1 MTVHMFPGAGCD
13 SNIFLVTGT
22 QPILVDT
29 GSGLRSS
36 RIIKEIEGITDHI
49 SKIILTHC
57 HFDHAGGAAELSKHF
72 NAPVFIHK
80 LDAAAVRNGL
90 VKETAADMFGCEMPA
105 TEVTEL
111 QGSEMIDTGEH
122 RFDVVCTPG
131 HTAGGISLFDRTNL
145 ILFSGDTV
153 FAEGVGRWDFPTG
166 DLSCLKRSVHKL
178 AELDA
183 SYLYPGHG
191 PCVKGSAKSKIVN
204 ALMYVEGF

>member
-36 RIIKEIEGITDHI
+36 KIIKEIEEVTDHI

-105 TEVTEL
+105 TEVVEL
-111 QGSEMIDTGEH
+111 QGSETIDTGEY
-122 RFDVVCTPG
+122 RFDVLYTPG
-131 HTAGGISLFDRTNL
+131 HTAGGISLFDRANQ

-166 DLSCLKRSVHKL
+166 DLSCLKRSVHRL

-191 PCVKGSAKSKIVN
+191 PCVKGSANSKIAN

>member
-22 QPILVDT
+22 QPILIDT

-36 RIIKEIEGITDHI
+36 KIIKEIGEHTDHI

-57 HFDHAGGAAELSKHF
+57 HFDHAGGASELRKCF
-72 NAPVFIHK
+72 NAPVYIHRF
-80 LDAAAVRNGL
+80 DAAAVQNGL
-90 VKETAADMFGCEMPA
+90 IKETAADLFGCEMPA

-111 QGSEMIDTGEH
+111 QGGEIIDTGEYQFEIIH
-122 RFDVVCTPG
+122 TPG
-131 HTAGGISLFDRTNL
+131 HTAGGISLFDRSKQ

-183 SYLYPGHG
+183 LYLYPGHG
-191 PCVKGSAKSKIVN
+191 PCIKGSAKSKIAN